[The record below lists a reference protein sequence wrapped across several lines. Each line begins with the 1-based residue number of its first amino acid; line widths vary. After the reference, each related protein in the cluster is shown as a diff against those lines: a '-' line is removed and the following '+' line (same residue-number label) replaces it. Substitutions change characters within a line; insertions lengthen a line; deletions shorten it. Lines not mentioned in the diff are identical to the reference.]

1 MTGEISLDERN
12 EVMAQEGEGGPL
24 EHLEEK
30 VGLLLMRYQEIKKEK
45 DELAVA
51 LDMEKEKRSG
61 LEKRLELLSQDRDK
75 VKTRIDQLLHRLK
88 GLDI

>member
-1 MTGEISLDERN
+1 MT
-12 EVMAQEGEGGPL
+12 QEGERGPL

-30 VGLLLMRYQEIKKEK
+30 VGFLLMKYQELKKEK

-51 LDMEKEKRSG
+51 LDMEKEKRNSLEEKLG
-61 LEKRLELLSQDRDK
+61 LLTQDRDK
-75 VKTRIDQLLHRLK
+75 VKMRIDQLLHRLK

>member
-1 MTGEISLDERN
+1 
-12 EVMAQEGEGGPL
+12 MAQEGERGPL

-30 VGLLLMRYQEIKKEK
+30 VALLLIKYQELKKEK

-51 LDMEKEKRSG
+51 LDTEKEKRSG
-61 LEKRLELLSQDRDK
+61 LEERLDLLTQDRDK
-75 VKTRIDQLLHRLK
+75 VKMRIDQLLHRLK

>member
-1 MTGEISLDERN
+1 M
-12 EVMAQEGEGGPL
+12 MAQEGERGPL

-30 VGLLLMRYQEIKKEK
+30 VGLLLMKYQELKKEK

-51 LDMEKEKRSG
+51 LDKEKEKRNG
-61 LEKRLELLSQDRDK
+61 LEEKLDLLTQDRDK
-75 VKTRIDQLLHRLK
+75 VKMRIDQLLHRLK

>member
-1 MTGEISLDERN
+1 
-12 EVMAQEGEGGPL
+12 MAQEGERGPL

-30 VGLLLMRYQEIKKEK
+30 VSLLLMKYQDLKKER

-51 LDMEKEKRSG
+51 LDMEKEKRNG
-61 LEKRLELLSQDRDK
+61 LEEKLDLLTQDRDK
-75 VKTRIDQLLHRLK
+75 VKMRIDQLLHRLK